1 MSINRGDTVRFLND
15 VGGGVVQK
23 VEKGLYYILGDD
35 GFEIPM
41 PLEELV
47 LIEKKAETQ
56 KQNVEELY
64 NGVDVPDEIE
74 IEDEVIIDNSNDTNV
89 FLGLICTT
97 PDNMRQ
103 TGLDIHFVND
113 SDQSV
118 LYNVALVN
126 NELATTLKAGFLE
139 GNTQVRIKDISKNK
153 LNYNARLCVQAI
165 LFRKANYELKAPVT
179 KEISLNPA
187 DLLKHKNFVENDYF
201 HENAHMVRIPTDA
214 ETAIIDSLDAKS
226 LKKAMMEKNI
236 KSESKQFKKNEKPE
250 DKVIQVDLHIN
261 ELLDDCRG
269 LSNSEIL
276 TVQLDKF
283 RDELNKAVKNHNKR
297 IVFIHG
303 VGNGTLKNELRKQLE
318 KTYKYKYQDASFKEY
333 GFGATMVFL

>member
-1 MSINRGDTVRFLND
+1 
-15 VGGGVVQK
+15 
-23 VEKGLYYILGDD
+23 
-35 GFEIPM
+35 
-41 PLEELV
+41 
-47 LIEKKAETQ
+47 
-56 KQNVEELY
+56 
-64 NGVDVPDEIE
+64 
-74 IEDEVIIDNSNDTNV
+74 
-89 FLGLICTT
+89 
-97 PDNMRQ
+97 
-103 TGLDIHFVND
+103 
-113 SDQSV
+113 
-118 LYNVALVN
+118 
-126 NELATTLKAGFLE
+126 
-139 GNTQVRIKDISKNK
+139 
-153 LNYNARLCVQAI
+153 
-165 LFRKANYELKAPVT
+165 
-179 KEISLNPA
+179 
-187 DLLKHKNFVENDYF
+187 
-201 HENAHMVRIPTDA
+201 MVRIPTDS